1 MINIR
6 KASLPLVDFA
16 RILSLKGQIGVIST
30 DQRLNALLEKGT
42 ISKEEYYEFHQAFH
56 FMMNLRIKYQVKT
69 ITTVGENP
77 SNLIDPERLTN
88 IERVTLKEVFKLVE
102 EYLDKAS
109 SDSIIQRSFLG
120 LARLSK
126 IKKK

>member
-1 MINIR
+1 MLDSI
-6 KASLPLVDFA
+6 KA
-16 RILSLKGQIGVIST
+16 
-30 DQRLNALLEKGT
+30 
-42 ISKEEYYEFHQAFH
+42 EYYEFHQAFH

-69 ITTVGENP
+69 ITVDQTDPTNY
-77 SNLIDPERLTN
+77 IDPDRLTN

-102 EYLDKAS
+102 QYLTKS
-109 SDSIIQRSFLG
+109 SSESLLQRSFHG